1 MTGYVRETKE
11 EENPYASLK
20 MITSIVLFTCKKLVL
35 KLTLVDFNFFSYCN
49 RSLSISEI
57 RYLSSLISKI
67 KP

>member
-1 MTGYVRETKE
+1 MKE
-11 EENPYASLK
+11 RQEQKRKPCESLK
-20 MITSIVLFTCKKLVL
+20 MKTSRIVFTSKKLAL

-49 RSLSISEI
+49 RSLSISEM